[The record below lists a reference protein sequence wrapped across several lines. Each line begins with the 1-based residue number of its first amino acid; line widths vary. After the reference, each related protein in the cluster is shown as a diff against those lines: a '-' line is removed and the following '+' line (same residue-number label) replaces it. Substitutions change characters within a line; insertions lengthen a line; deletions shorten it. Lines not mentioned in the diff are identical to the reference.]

1 MITSKDNDKI
11 KYLLKLH
18 TKKYRDQFNA
28 FLVFGDHQIE
38 EANKNGYSLDLYT
51 SNPNKKGE
59 LISEALMKLVSLTET
74 PMDSLGIAKKKE
86 EVPYSKRILM
96 LDGIQ
101 DPGNMGTLIRS
112 AIGFGFNTIISSLD
126 SVDYYHERSIRAT
139 QGNLFYANL
148 IKAPLKERIQA
159 LKFLG
164 YKVYVTS
171 LKKSKDIKTISPSE
185 KCVVVLG
192 NEGGGVSQAIID
204 MADELVRIKT
214 HDIESLNVAMAGTI
228 IMYEWQ
234 V

>member
-1 MITSKDNDKI
+1 MITSKENDKI

-171 LKKSKDIKTISPSE
+171 LKKSKDIKTIIPSE

-192 NEGGGVSQAIID
+192 NEGSGVSQAIID

-214 HDIESLNVAMAGTI
+214 NDIESLNVAMAGTI

>member
-171 LKKSKDIKTISPSE
+171 LKKSKDIKTICPSE

-192 NEGGGVSQAIID
+192 NEGSGVSQAIID

-214 HDIESLNVAMAGTI
+214 NDIESLNVAMAGTI